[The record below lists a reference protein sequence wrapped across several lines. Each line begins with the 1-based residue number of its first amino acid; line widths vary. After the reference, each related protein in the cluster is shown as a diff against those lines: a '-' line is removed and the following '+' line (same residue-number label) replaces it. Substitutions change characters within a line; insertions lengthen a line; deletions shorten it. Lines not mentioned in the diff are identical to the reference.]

1 MPEFCEPLR
10 RLLTGR
16 LLAPIDQGGSEEFTM
31 FSLSR
36 ASVLSGSNAELLDDL
51 LFEVPNGQCSHLS
64 LHLLSMLRMT
74 AYTPVWHCGEDA

>member
-1 MPEFCEPLR
+1 VPKVCEPLR

-16 LLAPIDQGGSEEFTM
+16 LLAPIDQDGSEEFTVL
-31 FSLSR
+31 SLSR

-51 LFEVPNGQCSHLS
+51 LFEVPNGQYSRLS

-74 AYTPVWHCGEDA
+74 AYGPVWHCGEDA